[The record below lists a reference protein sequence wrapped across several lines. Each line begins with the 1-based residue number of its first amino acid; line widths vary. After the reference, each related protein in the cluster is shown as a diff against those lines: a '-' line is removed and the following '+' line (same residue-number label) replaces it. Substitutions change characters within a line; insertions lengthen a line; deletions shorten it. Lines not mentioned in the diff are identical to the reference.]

1 MMKSYKILKNQH
13 LTVNVDGQ
21 PGLIH
26 AMGFIMYIFQL
37 PLGALVGGSVD
48 TKKCCIFEKLK
59 IMILA
64 SGLVLAQGYMG
75 LDLHRIMHRISYLG

>member
-1 MMKSYKILKNQH
+1 MTKSYKLLKFQH

-26 AMGFIMYIFQL
+26 AIGFITHISWL

-48 TKKCCIFEKLK
+48 TKNCCIFEKLK
-59 IMILA
+59 ITILA
-64 SGLVLAQGYMG
+64 SGSVNLSSVHPRGFHM
-75 LDLHRIMHRISYLG
+75 

>member
-1 MMKSYKILKNQH
+1 M
-13 LTVNVDGQ
+13 NVDGQ

-26 AMGFIMYIFQL
+26 ATGFITHISWL
-37 PLGALVGGSVD
+37 PFGALVGGSVD

-64 SGLVLAQGYMG
+64 SGSVLAQGV
-75 LDLHRIMHRISYLG
+75 

>member
-1 MMKSYKILKNQH
+1 MMKSYKILKFQH

-26 AMGFIMYIFQL
+26 AIGFIMHISWL

-48 TKKCCIFEKLK
+48 TKKVASLK
-59 IMILA
+59 SLK
-64 SGLVLAQGYMG
+64 S
-75 LDLHRIMHRISYLG
+75 

>member
-1 MMKSYKILKNQH
+1 MTKSYKILKFQH
-13 LTVNVDGQ
+13 RTVNVDGQ

-26 AMGFIMYIFQL
+26 AIGFIMHISWL

-59 IMILA
+59 ITILA
-64 SGLVLAQGYMG
+64 SGSVLAQGVYVA
-75 LDLHRIMHRISYLG
+75 